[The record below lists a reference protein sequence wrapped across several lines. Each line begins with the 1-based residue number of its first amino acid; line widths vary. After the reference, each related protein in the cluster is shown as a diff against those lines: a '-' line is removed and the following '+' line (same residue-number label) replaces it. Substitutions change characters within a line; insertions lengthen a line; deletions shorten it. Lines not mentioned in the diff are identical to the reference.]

1 MDMAM
6 FPPKIDL
13 QNHTTDLTWPMG
25 YSLLIPGSSDKTFF
39 LLHATQS
46 GSLVSSNF
54 FQCFITK
61 SLRVNTNSSNVM
73 LEKYIKLFL
82 SNSIRPTTL
91 NSKLINTIADSR
103 N

>member
-1 MDMAM
+1 M

-54 FQCFITK
+54 FPRPWCVDCDHLDCWRLLCQRKGKGFYLPHQLSAQSKKGHIPYF
-61 SLRVNTNSSNVM
+61 SSQ
-73 LEKYIKLFL
+73 L
-82 SNSIRPTTL
+82 TGHT
-91 NSKLINTIADSR
+91 
-103 N
+103 